1 MAFSFGATPGASTPG
16 FSFGSAPA
24 FGAAATPSLPKA
36 TSTPLFGAASTP
48 ALGATSTPALFG
60 AASSAAASPFS
71 FGGASSA
78 AASQPSLFGAAPAS
92 TPSLFGAAPASTPS
106 LFGAASAPAAGGF
119 GFGAASAPAGG
130 GLFGTQQPAAQQAM
144 APLAFAG
151 AAPAAPDLSA
161 IRELESIKDSYV
173 AGPTNQRYR
182 FQHLLLNVVDNPA
195 ARMKPAGVDELQWRE
210 ALQRAG
216 GADNP
221 DHLWPV
227 LAHGFKDLLARKA
240 AQDAAIKEHSERL
253 ESLRQ
258 MAAQLAS
265 RQETVLREQ
274 LEAVRRRH
282 VQLCHQL
289 LRVLRHVDALE
300 GRFAQA
306 VGYRGATPKEVM
318 QRLAAQ
324 LGEIEAALTPSPAN
338 GGGLQ
343 GKVKA
348 LAAAARLR
356 AGAPGGGGALPE
368 LEAQVEAG
376 ALDQMYGILSQYTE
390 ALGKLNEVLR
400 RAERDVG
407 ILEVKTSERG

>member
-1 MAFSFGATPGASTPG
+1 MT
-16 FSFGSAPA
+16 
-24 FGAAATPSLPKA
+24 
-36 TSTPLFGAASTP
+36 
-48 ALGATSTPALFG
+48 
-60 AASSAAASPFS
+60 
-71 FGGASSA
+71 
-78 AASQPSLFGAAPAS
+78 
-92 TPSLFGAAPASTPS
+92 
-106 LFGAASAPAAGGF
+106 
-119 GFGAASAPAGG
+119 
-130 GLFGTQQPAAQQAM
+130 
-144 APLAFAG
+144 PLAFAG

-195 ARMKPAGVDELQWRE
+195 ARVKPAGVDELQWRE

-265 RQETVLREQ
+265 RQETVLRDQ

-318 QRLAAQ
+318 QRLTVQ
-324 LGEIEAALTPSPAN
+324 LGEIEAALAPSPAN

-356 AGAPGGGGALPE
+356 AGAPGSGALPK
-368 LEAQVEAG
+368 LEVQVEAG
-376 ALDQMYGILSQYTE
+376 ALDQMFGILSQYTE

-407 ILEVKTSERG
+407 ILEMKASERS